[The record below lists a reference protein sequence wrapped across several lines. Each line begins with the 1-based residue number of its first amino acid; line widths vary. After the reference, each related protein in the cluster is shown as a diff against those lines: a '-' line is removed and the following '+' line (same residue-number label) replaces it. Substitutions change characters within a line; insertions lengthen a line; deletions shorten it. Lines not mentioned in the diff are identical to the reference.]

1 MAPDDFLPK
10 TEDKCILDTFGKFK
24 HNFVQ
29 PKYLVFMRSFTQ
41 HVDRSRQRC
50 GWIIMMRSTRG

>member
-1 MAPDDFLPK
+1 MHF
-10 TEDKCILDTFGKFK
+10 DTFGKFK